1 MDEIIRKGAWVE
13 IHGVVLAAGERADNV
28 PEDTKRVP
36 LEMRVKGFLLAPGRA
51 GDEVEI
57 LTPAGRRLRGT
68 LTAVNPAYA
77 HGFGAPVP
85 ELSTIGAEV
94 KTLLRE
100 RGLVQ

>member
-1 MDEIIRKGAWVE
+1 MDKMIAKGAWVE
-13 IHGVVLAAGERADNV
+13 IYGVVLGPGERAPDI

-36 LEMRVKGFLLAPGRA
+36 LEMRVKGFLVATGRA

-57 LTPAGRRLRGT
+57 HTPAGRRLRGT
-68 LTAVNPAYA
+68 LTVVNPAYV

-85 ELSTIGAEV
+85 ELSAIGAEV
-94 KTLLRE
+94 KALLRE